1 MSEFCLDCVNKHFM
15 DNGNE
20 LLIKDVVTE
29 VDLCEGCG
37 QIKPCVIKVRRMSRY
52 KLYSGTRQ
60 KRFIMFLIKTIKKT
74 TCKNKEIV
82 LQ

>member
-29 VDLCEGCG
+29 VNLCEGRG
-37 QIKPCVIKVRRMSRY
+37 QIKPCVIKVRRMARY

-60 KRFIMFLIKTIKKT
+60 KRFIMFLIKIIKKLLAKT
-74 TCKNKEIV
+74 RK
-82 LQ
+82 

>member
-37 QIKPCVIKVRRMSRY
+37 QIKPCVIKVRRMARY

-60 KRFIMFLIKTIKKT
+60 AGHFRTLSDTFGHLQT
-74 TCKNKEIV
+74 TE
-82 LQ
+82 LHQM